1 MHMKSKILFYTF
13 AVTLFMF
20 AACSEDEI
28 TREPSPTVSAGNLA
42 VRFASDNNIEFE
54 LDPANELS
62 FTLTVIRDN
71 ATAAAEVPI
80 TVITN
85 TENSFIF
92 PSTVSFPA
100 GEDTVVITITMS
112 ASAPTGQVLPF
123 EIAFEGD
130 DYVNPYKMEY
140 SMLYGEVSIVKW
152 NNLGTVQFY
161 DSFAFYSVA
170 EVTLEQ
176 RDDMPN
182 VYRISYP
189 YQEDILIEAEWGD
202 WIGGATQSLIS
213 FTVDGDNVTWDDFW
227 YTNTLYQGAS
237 GAEIKAYLP
246 SVIGQEGDDQSVVV
260 KDNDGNI
267 QYFELYPSFYIDG
280 LGGFG
285 LYAVYV
291 GMPGYDL
298 AGDLGL
304 PVFGQ

>member
-1 MHMKSKILFYTF
+1 MKSKILFYTF

-28 TREPSPTVSAGNLA
+28 TREPSPTVSADNLA
-42 VRFASDNNIEFE
+42 VRFASDNNIEIE

-71 ATAAAEVPI
+71 ATAAAEVPL
-80 TVITN
+80 TVLNN
-85 TENSFIF
+85 TGDNFVF

-100 GEDTVVITITMS
+100 GEDSVIIKITLS
-112 ASAPTGQVLPF
+112 ASAPQGEILAF
-123 EIAFEGD
+123 GIAFEGD
-130 DYVNPYKMEY
+130 QYVNPYKIEY
-140 SMLYGEVSIVKW
+140 SKIYGEVTIVKW

-161 DSFAFYSVA
+161 DSFSFYSVA

-189 YQEDILIEAEWGD
+189 YQEDILLEAEWEG
-202 WIGGATQSLIS
+202 WIGGATQSKIA
-213 FTVDGDNVTWDDFW
+213 FTIDGNNVTWNNFW
-227 YTNTLYQGAS
+227 YTNLLYQGAS
-237 GAEIKAYLP
+237 GNEIKAYLP
-246 SVIGQEGDDQSVVV
+246 SALGEDGDDQSIVV
-260 KDNDGNI
+260 KDGDGNI
-267 QYFELYPSFYIDG
+267 QYFELYPYFYIDG
-280 LGGFG
+280 VGGWG
-285 LYAVYV
+285 LNAVYL

-298 AGDLGL
+298 ASDLGL